1 MYVNVCTYVLMYI
14 YIYAYMLV
22 CVCVED
28 TARERKAIYNKMLI
42 LTKSR
47 INIPFILPT
56 IFLFFKFY
64 RTKSWKKII
73 L

>member
-1 MYVNVCTYVLMYI
+1 MYICTYVYLHI
-14 YIYAYMLV
+14 CIHVSV
-22 CVCVED
+22 CVWGED

-56 IFLFFKFY
+56 TFLFFKFY